1 MMPSNNL
8 THTGATV
15 QKTVQT
21 IFFAF
26 ITIVLLT
33 LAVFPLFWLISTS
46 LRSGLDVYN
55 PSLFPSKVSFESYE
69 FVIYH
74 SPFFTWFVNSVV
86 VSLSA
91 MGISVIVAAL
101 AAYSMSRF
109 VTKWKKALSKSILLA
124 YMFPPILLV
133 LPLFML
139 FVRFGLLD
147 RRIGLVFAYS
157 MSNLPFAMWLLAAY
171 FETIPKEI
179 DEAARIDG
187 AGNNYIFWRMII
199 PMAAPGLATSAIFV
213 FINAWNEFVLALT
226 LINSDANKTLPIGL
240 YAQMGG
246 KAGELVLWNFRM
258 ATSALVILPMLLL
271 FLTLNK
277 YITKGLTAGA
287 LKG

>member
-1 MMPSNNL
+1 MPSNNL
-8 THTGATV
+8 ITPVARMGKII
-15 QKTVQT
+15 KTT
-21 IFFAF
+21 ILS
-26 ITIVLLT
+26 LLT
-33 LAVFPLFWLISTS
+33 ALFLILAIFPILWLISTS
-46 LRSGLDVYN
+46 LRTGLDVYS
-55 PSLFPSKVSFESYE
+55 PSLLPAKISFESYE
-69 FVIYH
+69 FVIHH
-74 SPFFTWFVNSVV
+74 SPFFQWFINSVLI
-86 VSLSA
+86 SISA
-91 MGISVIVAAL
+91 MFLSVIVASL

-109 VTKWKKALSKSILLA
+109 VTKWKQTLSKSILFA

-139 FVRFGLLD
+139 FVELGLLD
-147 RRIGLVFAYS
+147 RKLGLIFAYS

-179 DEAARIDG
+179 DEAAKIDG

-246 KAGELVLWNFRM
+246 KAGELVLWNNRM
-258 ATSALVILPMLLL
+258 ATSALVILPMLLV
-271 FLTLNK
+271 FLSLNK
-277 YITKGLTAGA
+277 YLTKGLTAGA

>member
-1 MMPSNNL
+1 
-8 THTGATV
+8 
-15 QKTVQT
+15 
-21 IFFAF
+21 
-26 ITIVLLT
+26 
-33 LAVFPLFWLISTS
+33 
-46 LRSGLDVYN
+46 
-55 PSLFPSKVSFESYE
+55 
-69 FVIYH
+69 
-74 SPFFTWFVNSVV
+74 
-86 VSLSA
+86 
-91 MGISVIVAAL
+91 
-101 AAYSMSRF
+101 
-109 VTKWKKALSKSILLA
+109 
-124 YMFPPILLV
+124 LV

-139 FVRFGLLD
+139 FVRIGLLD
-147 RRIGLVFAYS
+147 KRIGLIFAYS

-246 KAGELVLWNFRM
+246 KAGELVLWNNRM

>member
-1 MMPSNNL
+1 MHSKYTYSMQSRINAILN
-8 THTGATV
+8 
-15 QKTVQT
+15 KTLLSSLSVV
-21 IFFAF
+21 IL
-26 ITIVLLT
+26 VL
-33 LAVFPLFWLISTS
+33 AIFPLFWLISTS
-46 LRSGLDVYN
+46 LRDGLDVFN
-55 PSLFPSKVSFESYE
+55 PNLLPQKATLESYR
-69 FVIYH
+69 FVIRH
-74 SPFFTWFVNSVV
+74 SPFMQWFVNSVI
-86 VSLSA
+86 VSITA
-91 MGISVIVAAL
+91 MTISVIIAAM

-109 VTKWKKALSKSILLA
+109 VTAWKKMLSKSILLA

-139 FVRFGLLD
+139 FVKVGLLD
-147 RRIGLVFAYS
+147 KRLGLMLAYS
-157 MSNLPFAMWLLAAY
+157 MSNLPFAMWLLTAY

-187 AGNNYIFWRMII
+187 ASNNYIFWRMII

-226 LINSDANKTLPIGL
+226 LINSDANKTLPVGL
-240 YAQMGG
+240 YTQMGG
-246 KAGELVLWNFRM
+246 KAGELVLWNNRM
-258 ATSALVILPMLLL
+258 ATSALVILPMLLV

>member
-1 MMPSNNL
+1 MPSNNL
-8 THTGATV
+8 ITPVARMGKII
-15 QKTVQT
+15 KTT
-21 IFFAF
+21 ILS
-26 ITIVLLT
+26 LLT
-33 LAVFPLFWLISTS
+33 ALFLILAIFPILWLISTS
-46 LRSGLDVYN
+46 LRTGLDVYS
-55 PSLFPSKVSFESYE
+55 PSLLPAKISFESYE
-69 FVIYH
+69 FVIHH
-74 SPFFTWFVNSVV
+74 SPFFQWFINSVLI
-86 VSLSA
+86 SISA
-91 MGISVIVAAL
+91 MFLSVIVASL

-109 VTKWKKALSKSILLA
+109 VTKWKQTLSKSILFA

-139 FVRFGLLD
+139 FVELGLLD
-147 RRIGLVFAYS
+147 RKLGLIFAYS

-179 DEAARIDG
+179 DEAAKIDG

-246 KAGELVLWNFRM
+246 KAGELVLWNNRM
-258 ATSALVILPMLLL
+258 ATSALVILPMLLV
-271 FLTLNK
+271 FLSLNK

>member
-1 MMPSNNL
+1 MPSNQL
-8 THTGATV
+8 THP
-15 QKTVQT
+15 KTIIARSMQT
-21 IFFAF
+21 I
-26 ITIVLLT
+26 ILT
-33 LAVFPLFWLISTS
+33 LVFVILLILAIFPLFWLISTS

-55 PSLFPSKVSFESYE
+55 PSLFPTKVSFESYE

-74 SPFFTWFVNSVV
+74 SPFFTWFINSVV

-91 MGISVIVAAL
+91 MGVSVIVASL

-109 VTKWKKALSKSILLA
+109 VTKWKKVLSKSILLA

-139 FVRFGLLD
+139 FVRIGLLD
-147 RRIGLVFAYS
+147 KRIGLIFAYS

-246 KAGELVLWNFRM
+246 KAGELVLWNNRM

>member
-1 MMPSNNL
+1 MPSNQL
-8 THTGATV
+8 THP
-15 QKTVQT
+15 KTIIARSMQT
-21 IFFAF
+21 I
-26 ITIVLLT
+26 ILTSVSVILLI
-33 LAVFPLFWLISTS
+33 LAIFPLFWLISTS

-55 PSLFPSKVSFESYE
+55 PSLFPTKVSFESYE

-74 SPFFTWFVNSVV
+74 SPFFTWFINSVV

-91 MGISVIVAAL
+91 MGVSVIVASL

-109 VTKWKKALSKSILLA
+109 VTKWKKVLSKSILLA

-139 FVRFGLLD
+139 FVRIGLLD
-147 RRIGLVFAYS
+147 KRIGLIFAYS

-246 KAGELVLWNFRM
+246 KAGELVLWNNRM

>member
-1 MMPSNNL
+1 MPSNNL
-8 THTGATV
+8 ITPVARMV
-15 QKTVQT
+15 KIIQT
-21 IFFAF
+21 
-26 ITIVLLT
+26 TLLSLLT
-33 LAVFPLFWLISTS
+33 ALFLILAIFPILWLISTS
-46 LRSGLDVYN
+46 LRTGLDVYS
-55 PSLFPSKVSFESYE
+55 PSLLPAKISFESYE
-69 FVIYH
+69 FVIHH
-74 SPFFTWFVNSVV
+74 SPFFQWFINSVLI
-86 VSLSA
+86 SISA
-91 MGISVIVAAL
+91 MFLSVIVASL

-109 VTKWKKALSKSILLA
+109 VTKWKQALSKSILFA

-139 FVRFGLLD
+139 FVELGLLD
-147 RRIGLVFAYS
+147 RKLGLIFAYS

-179 DEAARIDG
+179 DEAAKIDG

-246 KAGELVLWNFRM
+246 KAGELVLWNNRM
-258 ATSALVILPMLLL
+258 ATSALVILPMLLV
-271 FLTLNK
+271 FLSLNK

>member
-1 MMPSNNL
+1 MPSNNL
-8 THTGATV
+8 ITPIARMGKII
-15 QKTVQT
+15 KTT
-21 IFFAF
+21 ILS
-26 ITIVLLT
+26 LLT
-33 LAVFPLFWLISTS
+33 ALFLILAIFPILWLISTS
-46 LRSGLDVYN
+46 LRTGLDVYS
-55 PSLFPSKVSFESYE
+55 PSLLPAKISFESYE
-69 FVIYH
+69 FVIHH
-74 SPFFTWFVNSVV
+74 SPFFQWFINSVLI
-86 VSLSA
+86 SISA
-91 MGISVIVAAL
+91 MFLSVIVASL

-109 VTKWKKALSKSILLA
+109 VTKWKQTLSKSILFA

-139 FVRFGLLD
+139 FVELGLLD
-147 RRIGLVFAYS
+147 RKLGLIFAYS

-179 DEAARIDG
+179 DEAAKIDG

-246 KAGELVLWNFRM
+246 KAGELVLWNNRM
-258 ATSALVILPMLLL
+258 ATSALVILPMLLV
-271 FLTLNK
+271 FLSLNK

>member
-1 MMPSNNL
+1 MPSNNL
-8 THTGATV
+8 AHTGATV

-21 IFFAF
+21 IFFAL
-26 ITIVLLT
+26 ITILLLT

-258 ATSALVILPMLLL
+258 ATSALVILPMLFL